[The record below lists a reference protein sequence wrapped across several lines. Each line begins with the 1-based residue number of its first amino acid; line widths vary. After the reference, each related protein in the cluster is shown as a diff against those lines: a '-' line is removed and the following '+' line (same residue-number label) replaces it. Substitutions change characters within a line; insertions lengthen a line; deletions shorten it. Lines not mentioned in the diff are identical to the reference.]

1 MVHSNDDVTGGISE
15 LNDLDSLGLQA
26 VAVDF
31 HSRGVTCGRLS
42 RKVRRLG
49 NLLRAAAK
57 GDPAS
62 SPGLVTAKL
71 PPELIHAWWREQID
85 TPVTRAF

>member
-1 MVHSNDDVTGGISE
+1 MFRQVSVFTQVRCYRRDKVR
-15 LNDLDSLGLQA
+15 SLG
-26 VAVDF
+26 
-31 HSRGVTCGRLS
+31 
-42 RKVRRLG
+42 
-49 NLLRAAAK
+49 NPLRAAAK

-71 PPELIHAWWREQID
+71 PPELIHVWWREQID